1 MVLKTIALLITLNLA
16 SSYVYSALRDEVQE
30 KKAILAVS
38 KTNEKQVDQDEES
51 SLQRK
56 NCCQFFVSFLMHP
69 LRMGSVAPISPNS
82 ARLMVVPVKTGDKV
96 LELGCGTGVVTKEI
110 AKKTTNDQ
118 IFGVEL
124 GQEFIKPL
132 RSLFPG
138 STIQQGD
145 AKILGKSLLAEHAGT
160 FDVVVSTLPLR
171 CMSSQDYDKVIKSA
185 LSMLKENGK
194 LIQITSYLM
203 APAIADHSKY
213 GLIAELIGRA
223 DYFPN
228 PWVVWSFQRTK
239 AHRE

>member
-16 SSYVYSALRDEVQE
+16 SSHVYSALRDEVQE

-38 KTNEKQVDQDEES
+38 KTNEKQVDQDEGS
-51 SLQRK
+51 SLRRK

-124 GQEFIKPL
+124 GQEFIKTL
-132 RSLFPG
+132 QVQFPE
-138 STIQQGD
+138 STILQGD
-145 AKILGKSLLAEHAGT
+145 AKLLGKSLLTDHVST
-160 FDVVVSTLPLR
+160 FDVVVSTVPLK
-171 CMSSQDYDKVIKSA
+171 CMSQQDYDQIIKAA
-185 LSMLKENGK
+185 LSMLKENG
-194 LIQITSYLM
+194 IFVQITSYLR

-213 GLIAELIGRA
+213 GLSAELIGRS
-223 DYFPN
+223 DYYPT
-228 PWVVWSFQRTK
+228 PWSIWSFRRAK
-239 AHRE
+239 VHSE